1 MIVRLGTL
9 LLCGAAICVLA
20 ISSAPAASPRDT
32 VRVWRKA
39 HEKAIVAD
47 FVTLLSM
54 PNVATNVSDVEKNA
68 AYIEG
73 QLQSRGFE
81 TRLLTAEPGTPPSV
95 FAEMKVP
102 GAKRTV
108 IFYAHYDGQPIG
120 QRGWISSPFQP
131 SMRTALPEAK
141 PVDWQNATGPLDP
154 DWRLFAR
161 SAGDDKATVQAMF
174 SALDALKAGHIK
186 PTVNIK
192 LLYEGE
198 EEQGSPHFS
207 ALVAKN
213 LDLLQCDLM
222 IMGDGPMHQS
232 GKQMVNFGN
241 RGITSLTMT
250 VYGPTK
256 PLHDGHYG
264 SWAPSPSVMIAHL
277 IASLRDDDG
286 HILIPH
292 FYDDVAP
299 VSAADKAAF
308 AAMPPVEDQL
318 KHALGLGRNVGP
330 ARLADGYLEP
340 TLNVRAIH
348 VGDEGPAAAN
358 AIATQADASFDFRLA
373 PGETPE
379 HTRELLEN
387 YLTRQDWFIVRE
399 RAGPRDPPLALQ
411 DRQGGLGPRR
421 RNRHQDLARPT
432 RLQGRGRFDRS
443 HGRLSSDRAADRG
456 CKLRHGRY
464 RGPAPR
470 AHGRCQHRQLRRQP
484 ARAKREPAARKP
496 VGRDR
501 GLRGAADGSELV
513 MDRSAGV
520 EHQIKGL
527 GIAWSERTLKH

>member
-1 MIVRLGTL
+1 MPARFETL
-9 LLCGAAICVLA
+9 LPCAATMCALGLA
-20 ISSAPAASPRDT
+20 ISSAQAASPRDA

-73 QLQSRGFE
+73 QLKSRGFE
-81 TRLLTAEPGTPPSV
+81 TRLLTAAPGTPPSV
-95 FAEMKVP
+95 FAEMKVS

-174 SALDALKAGHIK
+174 SALDALKAGHIR

-213 LDLLQCDLM
+213 LALLQCDLM

-264 SWAPSPSVMIAHL
+264 SWAPSPSVMIANL

-299 VSAADKAAF
+299 VSSADKAAF

-318 KHALGLGRNVGP
+318 KHALGLGRNIGP

-348 VGDEGPAAAN
+348 VGDEGPTAAN

-387 YLTRQDWFIVRE
+387 YLTRQDWFIVRDE
-399 RAGPRDPPLALQ
+399 P
-411 DRQGGLGPRR
+411 
-421 RNRHQDLARPT
+421 DLET
-432 RLQGRGRFDRS
+432 RLLHSKIVKVVWDKGGAIATKTSLDLPASKAVVASIGRTVGY
-443 HGRLSSDRAADRG
+443 HPIELPIVGASSGMADIVG
-456 CKLRHGRY
+456 QLH
-464 RGPAPR
+464 AP
-470 AHGRCQHRQLRRQP
+470 
-484 ARAKREPAARKP
+484 
-496 VGRDR
+496 
-501 GLRGAADGSELV
+501 
-513 MDRSAGV
+513 MAGV
-520 EHQIKGL
+520 SIANYDDNQHAQNENLRLGNLWDGIEVYAGL
-527 GIAWSERTLKH
+527 LTDLNW

>member
-1 MIVRLGTL
+1 MWTEGLNQGRKPGTTLPARFETL
-9 LLCGAAICVLA
+9 LPCAAAICALGLA
-20 ISSAPAASPRDT
+20 ISSAQATSPRDT

-47 FVTLLSM
+47 FITLLSM
-54 PNVATNVSDVEKNA
+54 PNVATNVADVEKNA

-73 QLQSRGFE
+73 QLQARGFE

-108 IFYAHYDGQPIG
+108 LFYAHYDGQPIA
-120 QRGWISSPFQP
+120 QKGWISSPFQP

-141 PVDWQNATGPLDP
+141 PVDWQKATGRLDP

-161 SAGDDKATVQAMF
+161 SAGDDKATVQAML

-186 PTVNIK
+186 PKVNIK

-213 LDLLQCDLM
+213 LELLKCDLM

-241 RGITSLTMT
+241 RGIASLTMT
-250 VYGPTK
+250 VYGPTR

-264 SWAPSPSVMIAHL
+264 SWAPSPSVMIANL
-277 IASLRDDDG
+277 IASLRDDEG

-299 VSAADKAAF
+299 VSAADRAAF

-318 KHALGLGRNVGP
+318 KYALGLGRNVGP
-330 ARLADGYLEP
+330 ARLADGYLAP

-348 VGDEGPAAAN
+348 GGDEGPAAAN

-387 YLTRQDWFIVRE
+387 YLTRQDWFIVRDE
-399 RAGPRDPPLALQ
+399 PDLQ
-411 DRQGGLGPRR
+411 
-421 RNRHQDLARPT
+421 T
-432 RLQGRGRFDRS
+432 RLSHSKIVKVVWDKGGAIATKTSLDLPASKAVVASIGRTVGYRPIELPIV
-443 HGRLSSDRAADRG
+443 GASSGMADIVG
-456 CKLRHGRY
+456 QLQVPMVGVSIANYDDNQHAQNENLRIGNLWDGIEVY
-464 RGPAPR
+464 A
-470 AHGRCQHRQLRRQP
+470 
-484 ARAKREPAARKP
+484 
-496 VGRDR
+496 
-501 GLRGAADGSELV
+501 GLLTDL
-513 MDRSAGV
+513 
-520 EHQIKGL
+520 H
-527 GIAWSERTLKH
+527 W